1 MRKSNHTRCNIGR
14 ATNRFTFPFIDKFGV
29 PYLGALPLDT
39 DYLKACESG
48 KPVEDGTN
56 ASKRLET
63 VIDNMIGR
71 LSTSD

>member
-1 MRKSNHTRCNIGR
+1 M
-14 ATNRFTFPFIDKFGV
+14 

-56 ASKRLET
+56 ASKRLGT

-71 LSTSD
+71 LNSD

>member
-1 MRKSNHTRCNIGR
+1 MRKSNNTRNIDR
-14 ATNRFTFPFIDKFGV
+14 ATNSFTLFIDKFGV

-56 ASKRLET
+56 ASKRLGT
-63 VIDNMIGR
+63 VIDNIIGR
-71 LSTSD
+71 LNSD